1 MTVTPGRHAR
11 PRLLLWSSVL
21 VIVALFIA
29 ACGGTATTT
38 VAPAAAPTSAP
49 TMAAGGAATTAPT
62 KAATTAPT
70 TAPTAA
76 ATTAPTKAATTA
88 AAASPTTAATS
99 APATRA
105 ASPTAAA
112 ATPNTSIKISGP
124 FTGEAQTLNGAGAT
138 FPQPLYSKW
147 FDEYA
152 KLTGVKVNYQGNGS
166 GAGKKAITDQTVDF
180 AGSDS
185 FMTDKE
191 IATAQAKCGAPIIN
205 FPTTLGA
212 VVVTYNVPGLENVKL
227 KMDGDLIAGIF
238 IGDIKK
244 WNDPKIAAQNPGV
257 ALPANDIITI
267 HRSDGSGTNDN
278 FTSYLSEVSAKWK
291 ADIGSGTTVKWKGGI
306 GANGNA
312 GVAGELKNNPYSVG
326 YVEQNYA
333 VQQKL
338 PYADVKN
345 KAGKYITPS
354 LEAVTAAAQAMAP
367 TAPADFRYKIVNASG
382 DTSYPISV
390 LTFLLVC
397 PKQTDQAKAT
407 ALTRLM
413 WWMIHE
419 GQKYNAALDY
429 APLPPGIVVKE
440 EQVINS
446 ITVNGQK
453 AFPGK

>member
-1 MTVTPGRHAR
+1 MTASSGKR
-11 PRLLLWSSVL
+11 PRFRFPLWGYLLVVPVFL
-21 VIVALFIA
+21 A
-29 ACGGTATTT
+29 ACGGAATST
-38 VAPAAAPTSAP
+38 VAPTAAPTSAP

-62 KAATTAPT
+62 KAATS
-70 TAPTAA
+70 A
-76 ATTAPTKAATTA
+76 ATTAATTAATAAPTKAATTA
-88 AAASPTTAATS
+88 PTAASPMATTAPATAAT
-99 APATRA
+99 P
-105 ASPTAAA
+105 AA
-112 ATPNTSIKISGP
+112 ATPNTSIKINGP
-124 FTGEAQTLNGAGAT
+124 FPGEAQSLNGAGAT

-166 GAGKKAITDQTVDF
+166 GAGKKAITDQTADF

-185 FMTDKE
+185 FMTDAELK
-191 IATAQAKCGAPIIN
+191 AAQAKCGAPVIN

-212 VVVTYNVPGLENVKL
+212 VVVTYNVPGLESAKL
-227 KMDGDLIAGIF
+227 KMDGELIAGIF
-238 IGDIKK
+238 LGDVKK

-257 ALPANDIITI
+257 ALPANDIITV

-278 FTSYLSEVSAKWK
+278 FTSYLADVSPKWK
-291 ADIGSGTTVKWKGGI
+291 ADIGSGTTVKWNGGI

-312 GVAGELKNNPYSVG
+312 GVAGELKNNPYSIG

-367 TAPADFRYKIVNASG
+367 TAPADFRYKIVNAPG

-397 PKQTDQAKAT
+397 PQQTDQAKAT

-419 GQKYNAALDY
+419 GQQYNAALDY
-429 APLPPGIVVKE
+429 APLPSGIVVKE

>member
-1 MTVTPGRHAR
+1 MRPPYKSVTEQS
-11 PRLLLWSSVL
+11 RLTRWSWLLVVL
-21 VIVALFIA
+21 TLFLA
-29 ACGGTATTT
+29 ACGGTATATT
-38 VAPAAAPTSAP
+38 GAVAPTTAPTAAPTTAP
-49 TMAAGGAATTAPT
+49 TKAAAGGAATTAPT
-62 KAATTAPT
+62 TAPTTAATTAPT
-70 TAPTAA
+70 TAPTTA
-76 ATTAPTKAATTA
+76 ATR
-88 AAASPTTAATS
+88 PTTAGTATGS
-99 APATRA
+99 PAA
-105 ASPTAAA
+105 G
-112 ATPNTSIKISGP
+112 ATPNTSIKINGP
-124 FTGEAQTLNGAGAT
+124 YPGEAKSLNGAGAT

-147 FDEYA
+147 FNEYA
-152 KLTGVKVNYQGNGS
+152 KVTGVQVNYQGNGS

-185 FMTDKE
+185 FMTDQE
-191 IATAQAKCGAPIIN
+191 MTTAQAKCGAPVIN

-212 VVVTYNVPGLENVKL
+212 VVITYNVPGLETTKL
-227 KMDGDLIAGIF
+227 KMDGDVISGIF
-238 IGDIKK
+238 LGDIKK

-257 ALPANDIITI
+257 NLPNNDIIVI

-278 FTSYLSEVSAKWK
+278 FTSYLSDVNAKWK
-291 ADIGSGTTVKWKGGI
+291 STIGSGTTVKWNGGI

-312 GVAGELKNNPYSVG
+312 GVAGELKNNPYSIG

-333 VQQKL
+333 DQQKL

-367 TAPADFRYKIVNASG
+367 SAPADFRYKIVNASG

-397 PKQTDQAKAT
+397 PKQTDQAKAV

-413 WWMIHE
+413 WWMVHE
-419 GQKYNAALDY
+419 GQQYNASLDY
-429 APLPPGIVVKE
+429 APLPPAMVVELEK
-440 EQVINS
+440 VINS